1 MGPRLLLFYISSGL
15 SIISIIIE
23 VSATEEIQRNSA
35 DYIILLQK
43 HRNSHSDKFFKI
55 ISSASMYISVL
66 IGYILFLVFK
76 AKSGILCIII
86 TYTGLWLGNL
96 MKNILSHP
104 RPFWFDSDIEAISCP
119 LDYGAPSG
127 HATTVGSTIFFFFLN
142 YFEHRKVLT
151 SVLCFASLVLV
162 GVDRNYLGVHFYF
175 QVVLGYSFAF
185 FISAGFL
192 LKKTW
197 MAVKSSGD
205 SPKRLVLAQLIGF
218 FMLFLGVIIYFV
230 RDPEMKEVWRENYKD
245 KCGKNLER
253 TDSLYDPLEE
263 SSGIMIPVGLL
274 LGLYFKKPKK
284 NRSWVYKLISLI
296 IFSIGLII
304 EQVIEIYIKKLE
316 RPLAFFLLTFLRYL
330 IGLYI
335 SVFTTFIVSY
345 FIRCVKKS
353 NIDGNN

>member
-1 MGPRLLLFYISSGL
+1 MSPRLLLFYISSGL

-23 VSATEEIQRNSA
+23 VSATEEIQQNSA

-43 HRNSHSDKFFKI
+43 HRNSHSDQFFKI

-66 IGYILFLVFK
+66 IGFILFLVFK
-76 AKSGILCIII
+76 PKSGILCIII
-86 TYTGLWLGNL
+86 TYAGLWLGNL

-104 RPFWFDSDIEAISCP
+104 RPFWFDSDIDAIRCP

-127 HATTVGSTIFFFFLN
+127 HATTVGSTILFFLLN
-142 YFEHRKVLT
+142 YYKNHQVLT
-151 SVLCFASLVLV
+151 LALCFSSLVLV

-185 FISAGFL
+185 FISSVFT

-197 MAVKSSGD
+197 LFLKSSQ
-205 SPKRLVLAQLIGF
+205 SFFKIQVLIQVFVLLLLF
-218 FMLFLGVIIYFV
+218 FGVLIYFV
-230 RDPEMKEVWRENYKD
+230 RDPEMRDVWKENFKN
-245 KCGKNLER
+245 KCKKTLDR

-263 SSGIMIPVGLL
+263 SSGIIIPSGLL
-274 LGLYFKKPKK
+274 LGLYIRKPKK
-284 NRSWVYKLISLI
+284 VRSWVYKLLSLI

-304 EQVIEIYIKKLE
+304 EQVSEIYIKKLE
-316 RPLAFFLLTFLRYL
+316 RPLAFFLLAFLRYL

-335 SVFTTFIVSY
+335 SAFTTLIVSY
-345 FIRCVKKS
+345 FIRCGKKS